1 MITQL
6 AVCQIII
13 ILKNYHNGI
22 AADLSKQ
29 QVLDADLKVIQR
41 INFNAKLKRVEQAA
55 IYFLIEEARET
66 VLIFSQGSVS
76 VF

>member
-6 AVCQIII
+6 AVCQITI
-13 ILKNYHNGI
+13 ILKNYYNRI
-22 AADLSKQ
+22 AVDLSKQ
-29 QVLDADLKVIQR
+29 QVLDADLK
-41 INFNAKLKRVEQAA
+41 AA

>member
-6 AVCQIII
+6 AVCQITI
-13 ILKNYHNGI
+13 ILKNYYNRI
-22 AADLSKQ
+22 AVDLSKQ

-55 IYFLIEEARET
+55 IYFLTEEARET

>member
-6 AVCQIII
+6 AVCQITI
-13 ILKNYHNGI
+13 ILKNYYNRI
-22 AADLSKQ
+22 AVDLSKQ

-55 IYFLIEEARET
+55 IYFLTEEARET
-66 VLIFSQGSVS
+66 VLIFSQESVS